1 MDRDQVQAQEDQED
15 RACGMEV
22 VYIRAVKFG
31 PRVRCTWWFQ
41 NKDPRNKAV
50 LLPGKVQTANRG
62 LLFALREVLKKF
74 RKTAHTQY
82 HDERL
87 PLLFVRTDATYIQE
101 GMDTYIY
108 TWRRNE
114 WCNKRGRK
122 IANYVFWQSVNNEM
136 ESLEELGTSVRVQ
149 RCKLPRKCINV

>member
-1 MDRDQVQAQEDQED
+1 MDQAQEQED
-15 RACGMEV
+15 REDRECGMEV
-22 VYIRAVKFG
+22 VYIRAVKLG
-31 PRVRCTWWFQ
+31 QKVRCSWWFRD
-41 NKDPRNKAV
+41 KDPRNKAV
-50 LLPGKVQTANRG
+50 VLPGKPQTANRG

-74 RKTAHTQY
+74 RKTAHAQHY
-82 HDERL
+82 DDRL

-122 IANYVFWQSVNNEM
+122 IANHVFWQSVNNEM
-136 ESLEELGTSVRVQ
+136 QTLEELGTSLRVQ
-149 RCKLPRKCINV
+149 RGKLPRKCLSV